1 MGDVKVTLASK
12 IAIEGKKGY
21 SYTYNKVDET
31 NKTVGSLTI
40 YDYEGD
46 GFDNHDGVVNNGFGE
61 VTTNIFSTMMKDN
74 ARSGGYQDTK
84 VEENPSAPGKKF
96 AEAKVDKTDTGFN
109 LTNDNKTEFS
119 LGSLAKSIDYKPT
132 SAFQSYWGAQNG
144 LQGGF
149 PMFNNGAAG
158 NFAMANVDSQQLAEV
173 AAQAQR
179 MFSFLTI
186 SSYMGGVTLPPF
198 ALTSAIGDIF
208 NNILNCFGTT
218 NIGTP
223 DAGSDAS
230 KPASTDPFETLKADA
245 KALGVTVDDKDTLE
259 TLKPKV
265 DAKKLENLKEEAK
278 KLGVT
283 VDEKDTLET
292 LQPKVD
298 AKKLEDLKAEA
309 TKLGISYEKDVTL
322 DSLQSLVDDKKG
334 NNHSDDGAGND
345 KKGVDAPY
353 DGKAINNG
361 TYNYDKHF
369 TGEKYGVSSKGLT
382 MKTFT
387 DKDGNKV
394 QVVYN
399 KDNQLV
405 QLDVFKKDYTETTT
419 FNDNLDLEEFV
430 RRDSKTKEVLYSEQG
445 PGYAAKLK
453 KEAEAGKHKT
463 EAASKIA
470 GDFYVAMD
478 GVGTN
483 NDLLVKSLNKVDSN
497 NVMEVS
503 AQWNK
508 NYASIRDGKSL
519 VADVMSETDWE
530 YQQEGRVKP
539 LKEAL
544 IKKAESIGLTDEA
557 NTFNAIVT
565 SAFDTWFSADKTK
578 IAQAFKNLED
588 QINKKIKETQ
598 PAEGDKTD
606 KTKID
611 EHAMP
616 ETMTAGK

>member
-1 MGDVKVTLASK
+1 MGDVKVTLAAK
-12 IAIEGKKGY
+12 TAIDGKKGY
-21 SYTYNKVDET
+21 SYTFNKTDENNKV
-31 NKTVGSLTI
+31 VGSLTI

-61 VTTNIFSTMMKDN
+61 ITSSLFGTMAKED
-74 ARSGGYQDTK
+74 GGYRDTK
-84 VEENPSAPGKKF
+84 VAENPSTGKKYDD
-96 AEAKVDKTDTGFN
+96 AKGEKTDKGFNITNDDKTI
-109 LTNDNKTEFS
+109 FS
-119 LGSLAKSIDYKPT
+119 LGSIAKDIDYKPT
-132 SAFQSYWGAQNG
+132 SVFSPYGNFQGG
-144 LQGGF
+144 FQGGF

-179 MFSFLTI
+179 MFSMLTI

-198 ALTSAIGDIF
+198 ALTSAIGEIF

-265 DAKKLENLKEEAK
+265 DAKKLENLKADAK
-278 KLGVT
+278 KLGIT

-298 AKKLEDLKAEA
+298 AKKLENLKAEA
-309 TKLGISYEKDVTL
+309 TKLGITYEKDVTL

-334 NNHSDDGAGND
+334 NVDNHSGDDKGKD
-345 KKGVDAPY
+345 KKGADAPY
-353 DGKAINNG
+353 DGKNINNG

-369 TGEKYGVSSKGLT
+369 DGEKYGVSSKGLT

-399 KDNQLV
+399 KDNQLA

-430 RRDSKTKEVLYSEQG
+430 RRDVKTKEVLYSEQG

-470 GDFYVAMD
+470 GDFFEAMD
-478 GVGTN
+478 GFGTD
-483 NDLLVKSLNKVDSN
+483 NDLLWKSLDKVDAS
-497 NVMEVS
+497 NVMEIS

-508 NYASIRDGKSL
+508 NYAPVRDGKSL
-519 VADVMSETDWE
+519 VADIMSETDWE
-530 YQQEGRVKP
+530 YQQKSRVKP

-557 NTFNAIVT
+557 NTFNAIVN
-565 SAFDTWFSADKTK
+565 SQFNTWFSADKTK
-578 IAQAFKNLED
+578 IAEAFKNLED

-598 PAEGDKTD
+598 PTEGDKTD

-616 ETMTAGK
+616 ETMALGK